1 MISLV
6 TFSSSLVPLQ
16 VTPRLSLLKMQD
28 SGNRTMLSLCSYHFT
43 HHTLHFFLTGT
54 VLIWLFVY
62 ILVKIRSKPSLKRPH
77 KISKRNWAALVA
89 G

>member
-43 HHTLHFFLTGT
+43 HHTLHFFLNQQTELGRFGGR
-54 VLIWLFVY
+54 VGPCW
-62 ILVKIRSKPSLKRPH
+62 PH
-77 KISKRNWAALVA
+77 CLSTALTREFYFHETHDP
-89 G
+89 